1 MSLFAGA
8 LRYYSALDNL
18 WMDEIWSWN
27 FAQTMHSPLDVF
39 RVTHIDF
46 QSENTINNHILNTLY
61 LYYFG
66 GGQWWPRYRLFSII
80 AGVASV
86 ALLGLLGFQRNFFAG
101 IASMIFGSL
110 SMPLITYSSEARG
123 YSPAI
128 FFSLATLLAF
138 QKYGKA
144 KTKLLP
150 VFFWLS
156 VILGFLAHYL
166 FFVVFAAFFISSL
179 YQTFKDA
186 WAAGRWKMLAVWYA
200 VPSVFAVFFYYFFI
214 KILSNYGG
222 DVASPGIE
230 RFSLFMVPLLNL
242 PYGNIFSA
250 SLAFIIFVSIAAW
263 LYSVERRRSKEWLF
277 YFIICVIF
285 PFIIFFAPL
294 PYFSPRYLSLSI
306 PFICLLSGFMLSEFF
321 NLGKEKS
328 ITAIFIVLMFV
339 ILSAFTIKNEL
350 KFGRGDYLNALS
362 YIYKETNDQNITLAS
377 DHDFRNP
384 ILIVFYEKFLVPE
397 KNFYY
402 YYASEKNADPEWVIT
417 HSLEPDYR
425 ATPKIERTDG
435 KIYDLQRSFPHSNMF
450 SGWSWFVYRK
460 Q

>member
-1 MSLFAGA
+1 MSKNYKICITIVIVAMSLFAGA

-39 RVTHIDF
+39 RVEHTDF
-46 QSENTINNHILNTLY
+46 KSENTINNHVLNTLY

-66 GGQWWPRYRLFSII
+66 DGQWWPRYRIFSII
-80 AGVASV
+80 TGVASV
-86 ALLGLLGFQRNFFAG
+86 ALLGVLGFRRNFFAG
-101 IASMIFGSL
+101 VASMIFGSL

-128 FFSLATLLAF
+128 FFSLAALLVL

-179 YQTFKDA
+179 YQTFKDVGA
-186 WAAGRWKMLAVWYA
+186 VGRWKMLVVWYA
-200 VPSVFAVFFYYFFI
+200 VPSVFATFFYYFFI

-222 DVASPGIE
+222 PVVAPGLD
-230 RFSLFMVPLLNL
+230 RFAHFMVPTLNL
-242 PYGNIFSA
+242 PYGNNISA
-250 SLAFIIFVSIAAW
+250 ALAFIIFAFVAIW
-263 LYSVERRRSKEWLF
+263 VYEVERPQTL
-277 YFIICVIF
+277 
-285 PFIIFFAPL
+285 
-294 PYFSPRYLSLSI
+294 
-306 PFICLLSGFMLSEFF
+306 
-321 NLGKEKS
+321 
-328 ITAIFIVLMFV
+328 
-339 ILSAFTIKNEL
+339 
-350 KFGRGDYLNALS
+350 GRGSYLKTLS
-362 YIYKETNDQNITLAS
+362 YIYEKTEGADIMLAS

-384 ILIVFYEKFLVPE
+384 MLIVFYDQFLDQG

-402 YYASEKNADPEWVIT
+402 SYSDDKLQDPEWIIA
-417 HSLEPDYR
+417 HSAELDYQ
-425 ATPKIERTDG
+425 APPKIERTGG
-435 KIYDLQRSFPHSNMF
+435 KIYGLARSFPHSNMF